1 MDVKGFLFV
10 GFGIVLVVYLITLI
24 RGGFVRPTWFQQL
37 VGFVTAFF
45 DTLGIGSFATTTSIY
60 KLRNMVPV
68 KLMPGTLNVG
78 HTLPT
83 ITQAFIY
90 TKIVPVESRT
100 LALMIVA
107 AVLGSLAGVGVVVH
121 WPRRKIQI
129 GMGLALLGAAVLLL
143 MTLFNLFPAGGDTL
157 GLSGARLWI
166 GLAGN
171 FVLGVLMMLGIGLYG
186 PCMILVYL
194 LGMDPR
200 AAFPIMMGSCAF
212 LMPIASMR
220 FVRTRTYHVQATWG
234 LAIGAVPAVLIAA
247 FLVTSLS
254 LTAVRWLVLFV
265 VVYTALNMLMTA
277 RRDDRL
283 GDPERVALQEA

>member
-1 MDVKGFLFV
+1 MVVKGFLFA
-10 GFGIVLVVYLITLI
+10 GLGIVLVVYLITLV

-60 KLRNMVPV
+60 KLKNMVPV

-100 LALMIVA
+100 LVLMIVA

-166 GLAGN
+166 GLGGN

-194 LGMDPR
+194 LGMNPT

-234 LAIGAVPAVLIAA
+234 LAIGAVPAVLMAA

-277 RRDDRL
+277 GQPDTSRDL
-283 GDPERVALQEA
+283 AGAEVA

>member
-1 MDVKGFLFV
+1 MVVKGFLFA
-10 GFGIVLVVYLITLI
+10 GLGIVLVVYLITLV

-60 KLRNMVPV
+60 KLKNMVPV

-100 LALMIVA
+100 LVLMIVA

-157 GLSGARLWI
+157 GLSGARLWS
-166 GLAGN
+166 GLGGN

-194 LGMDPR
+194 LGMNPT

-220 FVRTRTYHVQATWG
+220 FVRTRRYHVQATWG

-277 RRDDRL
+277 GQPDTSRDL
-283 GDPERVALQEA
+283 AGAEVA

>member
-1 MDVKGFLFV
+1 MDAKGFLFV
-10 GFGIVLVVYLITLI
+10 GLGIVLVVYLITLI

-45 DTLGIGSFATTTSIY
+45 DTLGIGSFATTTSIFT
-60 KLRNMVPV
+60 LRNVVPV

-100 LALMIVA
+100 LVLMIVA

-143 MTLFNLFPAGGDTL
+143 MTLFNLFPAAGDTL
-157 GLSGARLWI
+157 GLSGARRWM

-247 FLVTSLS
+247 FLVRSLS

-277 RRDDRL
+277 RRDDNL
-283 GDPERVALQEA
+283 GNP

>member
-1 MDVKGFLFV
+1 MDAKGFLFV
-10 GFGIVLVVYLITLI
+10 GLGIVLVVYLITLI

-45 DTLGIGSFATTTSIY
+45 DTLGIGSFATTTSIFT
-60 KLRNMVPV
+60 LRNLVPV

-100 LALMIVA
+100 LVLMIVA

-247 FLVTSLS
+247 FLVRSLS

-277 RRDDRL
+277 RRDDKR
-283 GDPERVALQEA
+283 GNP